1 MTVSYLAEG
10 QGASV
15 YAVLFNSSI
24 VKLKRWMKIFL
35 FFLKNITSW
44 TCLLWSELDDIFHF
58 YARFRIFNKS
68 LQSIEA
74 EAFAQLTAE
83 NKQVLSTKSL
93 TSNSSPCGKSLI

>member
-1 MTVSYLAEG
+1 
-10 QGASV
+10 
-15 YAVLFNSSI
+15 
-24 VKLKRWMKIFL
+24 MKIFL

-83 NKQVLSTKSL
+83 N
-93 TSNSSPCGKSLI
+93 